1 MNKLYIILSFLFL
14 SSTHLPAHN
23 TNATVLRRLEVGA
36 SIGIKQMTPEL
47 MRYAKLVGIS
57 CLNVSLNQFFDKNGN
72 FNLKD
77 EEITEIAQ
85 NAKKAADDAGL
96 EISAFHMPFGEHID
110 LSVINETERERV
122 VELHKKVF
130 TLCRILNPK
139 IVLFHPSWY
148 LSLNQREEHICQMI
162 KSAVELEKTVK
173 AGGAIMVI
181 ENMTGPQLH
190 VTKGD
195 VQYERPLCR
204 SVGEMMQIMK
214 MLPSDIYGAVDMNH
228 ILHPEKLILA
238 LGSRLKFIHVSDGD
252 GEHEFH
258 YLPCSG
264 KGMNDWNAILSAL
277 NYVGYTGPFMFECH
291 YKDLKELPECYNELF
306 NQFVTKKKL
315 N

>member
-14 SSTHLPAHN
+14 SYSHLTAHN
-23 TNATVLRRLEVGA
+23 TNDATLRRLEVGA

-47 MRYAKLVGIS
+47 MKYAKSVGIS
-57 CLNVSLNQFFDKNGN
+57 CLNVSLNQFFDKDGN

-77 EEITEIAQ
+77 EQITEIAQ

-96 EISAFHMPFGEHID
+96 QISAFHMPFGEHID
-110 LSVINETERERV
+110 LASINEAERERV

-130 TLCRILNPK
+130 SLCRILNPR

-148 LSLNQREEHICQMI
+148 LSLNQREEHISQMV
-162 KSAVELEKTVK
+162 KSAVELQKTIK
-173 AGGAIMVI
+173 AAGAIMVI
-181 ENMTGPQLH
+181 ENMTGPQLN
-190 VTKGD
+190 VTKGG
-195 VQYERPLCR
+195 VEYERPLCR
-204 SVGEMMQIMK
+204 SVDEMIEIMK
-214 MLPSDIYGAVDMNH
+214 RLPSDICGAVDMNH
-228 ILHPEKLILA
+228 ILNPEKLILA

-291 YKDLKELPECYNELF
+291 YKDLKELAECYNELY
-306 NQFVTKKKL
+306 NKWVTQKKS
-315 N
+315 